1 MSALQILILTI
12 TAIVIGC
19 IAKAT
24 LRAVFS
30 HLLRGVQFKL
40 RRLYST
46 RGLSL
51 DSEHFKENLARI
63 SETKVLFD
71 RLSFVTFAF
80 MLFTRRKHPNTLRV
94 KHNERSFVSC
104 GNAKTDKE
112 IERIVDS
119 AWYYAIC
126 GIILT
131 SAFFWML
138 FIPTL
143 TVMIYWRFTVKKA
156 QEIFI
161 SIDRNTGMDKP
172 LRTIA

>member
-1 MSALQILILTI
+1 MSALQILILAI

-19 IAKAT
+19 VAKAT

-30 HLLRGVQFKL
+30 HLLCGVQFRL
-40 RRLYST
+40 RRLYAA

-51 DSEHFKENLARI
+51 DSGHFKANLARI
-63 SETKVLFD
+63 SETKALFD

-80 MLFTRRKHPNTLRV
+80 MLLTLWKHPNAFKV
-94 KHNERSFVSC
+94 EHDERSSVSC
-104 GNAKTDKE
+104 GNAKMDKE

-126 GIILT
+126 GIVLT
-131 SAFFWML
+131 SAVFWLL

-143 TVMIYWRFTVKKA
+143 AMMVYGRFTVKKA
-156 QEIFI
+156 QEMFV
-161 SIDRNTGMDKP
+161 SIDRNAGADKP
-172 LRTIA
+172 LRAIA

>member
-1 MSALQILILTI
+1 MSVLQILILTI

-19 IAKAT
+19 VAKAT

-30 HLLRGVQFKL
+30 HLLFGVQFRL
-40 RRLYST
+40 RRLYIA

-51 DSEHFKENLARI
+51 DSAHFKKDLARI
-63 SETKVLFD
+63 SETKTLFD

-80 MLFTRRKHPNTLRV
+80 ILLTLQKYPNAFCGEHDEHSSV
-94 KHNERSFVSC
+94 SFE
-104 GNAKTDKE
+104 NAKIDKE

-131 SAFFWML
+131 SVFFWML
-138 FIPTL
+138 FIPAL
-143 TVMIYWRFTVKKA
+143 AMMVYGRFTIKKA
-156 QEIFI
+156 QEVFV
-161 SIDRNTGMDKP
+161 SIDRNAGMDNP
-172 LRTIA
+172 LRAIA